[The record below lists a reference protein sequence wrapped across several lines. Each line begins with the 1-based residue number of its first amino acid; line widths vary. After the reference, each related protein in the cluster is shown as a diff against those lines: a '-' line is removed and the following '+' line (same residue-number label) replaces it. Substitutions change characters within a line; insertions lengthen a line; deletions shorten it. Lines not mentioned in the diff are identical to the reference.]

1 MWQHGGKYNKSRS
14 VLVLLLE
21 EILHLLISIDNEYT
35 SQVVQEFFHP
45 HYHLNHIRYPDR
57 FDPPWLQTKATSD
70 PWQSSSSP
78 QQRGVSMSYK
88 KIGYKVMNTN
98 PIHFFETGSG
108 IKYTAYSTFFF
119 QHPYWLCQL
128 SFSSNSKFPH
138 SLAFNHRDLHAFV
151 VNFLDPHLTS
161 QGCEMLQL
169 MEMSILQYMET
180 GFSLDGCQK
189 CRCFIFF
196 LENQLLSVT
205 SK

>member
-45 HYHLNHIRYPDR
+45 YYHLNHIRYPDR

-108 IKYTAYSTFFF
+108 IKYTAYSTFFSNT
-119 QHPYWLCQL
+119 HIDSANSPSLRIL
-128 SFSSNSKFPH
+128 SFPT
-138 SLAFNHRDLHAFV
+138 RW
-151 VNFLDPHLTS
+151 
-161 QGCEMLQL
+161 
-169 MEMSILQYMET
+169 
-180 GFSLDGCQK
+180 
-189 CRCFIFF
+189 
-196 LENQLLSVT
+196 LSTIVT
-205 SK
+205 FMPL